1 MISHYAI
8 IASMKYDARKLSTDE
23 QTLLRRLAVQR
34 VLNGESAAVVT
45 RDYGLG
51 EKTIFKWLRVAK
63 EKGLDALAP
72 IPRTG
77 RNKALSALEEQ
88 EVKRWVISGDP
99 RQYGFDFGLWT
110 RQIVADLIAD
120 RFNITLSVTAVG
132 NLLHR
137 LGLTPQKPLRRAYE
151 RDEKAVTE
159 WIEKIYPKV
168 KKHAKKT
175 GAEIFWLDEASI
187 RSDDP
192 LQRTWGEKGKTPVV
206 KTSGQRQSINA
217 ISALSNK
224 GGFWY
229 HVYNGKF
236 TADKCVECFQRFLKN
251 RKSSVI
257 LIVDGHPVHKSKKVM
272 KYIESLEAKLEIVFL
287 PPYAPDLNPDEL
299 VWNQMRNVGTSKKPL
314 KEGESL
320 MNRAIMDLE
329 SIKRNKKLIRSF
341 FEEGT
346 VSFAA
351 A

>member
-1 MISHYAI
+1 
-8 IASMKYDARKLSTDE
+8 MKYDARKITTEE
-23 QTLLRRLAVQR
+23 QHLIRKLAVQR
-34 VLNGESAAVVT
+34 VLAGESAASVS
-45 RDYGLG
+45 RSFGLG
-51 EKTIFKWLRVAK
+51 GKTIFTWLKIAR
-63 EKGLDALAP
+63 EQGLSALAP
-72 IPRTG
+72 KARSG
-77 RNKALSALEEQ
+77 RNRKLSSIEEE
-88 EVKRWVISGDP
+88 EVKRWIVGGDP
-99 RQYGFDFGLWT
+99 RQHGFDFGLWT
-110 RQIVADLIAD
+110 RQIVAYLLNDKFGIEM
-120 RFNITLSVTAVG
+120 SQSGVG
-132 NLLHR
+132 KLLHR

-151 RDEKAVTE
+151 RDEKAVTNWVE
-159 WIEKIYPKV
+159 NVYPKI
-168 KKHAKKT
+168 KKYAKKT

-229 HVYNGKF
+229 HIYKGKF
-236 TADKCVECFQRFLKN
+236 SADKCVECFQRLLKN
-251 RKSSVI
+251 RKSPII

-272 KYIESLEAKLEIVFL
+272 EYIESLEGRLEIAFL
-287 PPYAPDLNPDEL
+287 PPYSPDLNPDEL

-320 MNRAIMDLE
+320 MNRAIFDLE

-341 FEEGT
+341 FEEKT
-346 VSFAA
+346 VLFAA

>member
-1 MISHYAI
+1 
-8 IASMKYDARKLSTDE
+8 MKYDARKATTEE
-23 QTLLRRLAVQR
+23 QYLIRKLAVQR
-34 VLNGESAAVVT
+34 VFDGESAAEVS
-45 RDYGLG
+45 RSFGLG
-51 EKTIFKWLRVAK
+51 SKTIFPWLKVAR
-63 EKGLDALAP
+63 EKGIDALAP
-72 IPRTG
+72 KTRPG
-77 RNKALSALEEQ
+77 RNRKLSTLEEQ
-88 EVKRWVISGDP
+88 EVKHWIIKGDP
-99 RQYGFDFGLWT
+99 RQHGFDFGLWT
-110 RQIVADLIAD
+110 RQIVADLIKE
-120 RFNITLSVTAVG
+120 RFAVDMSKSG
-132 NLLHR
+132 VGKLLRR
-137 LGLTPQKPLRRAYE
+137 LNLTPQKPLRRAYE
-151 RDEKAVTE
+151 RDEVAVTKWVE
-159 WIEKIYPKV
+159 NVYPKV
-168 KKHAKKT
+168 KKIAKKT

-236 TADKCVECFQRFLKN
+236 TADKCVECFQQFLIN
-251 RKSSVI
+251 RKSPVI

-272 KYIESLEAKLEIVFL
+272 KYIESLEGRLEIVFL

-299 VWNQMRNVGTSKKPL
+299 VWNQMRNIGTSKKPL

-320 MNRAIMDLE
+320 MNRAILDLE
-329 SIKRNKKLIRSF
+329 SIKRDKNLIRSF
-341 FEEGT
+341 FNEET

>member
-1 MISHYAI
+1 
-8 IASMKYDARKLSTDE
+8 MKYDARKLSTDE
-23 QTLLRRLAVQR
+23 QALLRRLAVQR
-34 VLNGESAAVVT
+34 VHNGESAAAVT

-51 EKTIFKWLRVAK
+51 GKTIFKWLRIAK

-72 IPRTG
+72 IPRSG
-77 RNKALSALEEQ
+77 RNKALSALEEH
-88 EVKRWVISGDP
+88 EVKRWVVSGDP

-120 RFNITLSVTAVG
+120 RFSITLSVTAVG

-151 RDEKAVTE
+151 RDEAAVKKWVKE
-159 WIEKIYPKV
+159 IYPKV
-168 KKHAKKT
+168 KKYAKRK

-192 LQRTWGEKGKTPVV
+192 LQRTWGEKGKTPIV

-236 TADKCVECFQRFLKN
+236 NADKCVTCFQKLLRN
-251 RKSSVI
+251 RKSPII

-272 KYIESLEAKLEIVFL
+272 DYIDTLAGRLEIVFL

-299 VWNQMRNVGTSKKPL
+299 VWNQMRTIGTSKKPL
-314 KEGESL
+314 KKGESL

-329 SIKRNKKLIRSF
+329 SIKRNKKLVRSF
-341 FEEGT
+341 FEEET

>member
-1 MISHYAI
+1 
-8 IASMKYDARKLSTDE
+8 MKYDARKISTEE
-23 QTLLRRLAVQR
+23 QHLIRKLAVQR
-34 VLNGESAAVVT
+34 VFDGESVADVT
-45 RDYGLG
+45 RYFGLG
-51 EKTIFKWLRVAK
+51 SKTVFRWLKVVR
-63 EKGLDALAP
+63 EKGIDAL
-72 IPRTG
+72 IPKARSG
-77 RNKALSALEEQ
+77 RNRFLSPLEEQ
-88 EVKRWVISGDP
+88 EVKRWVIGGDP

-110 RQIVADLIAD
+110 RQIVADLIKD
-120 RFNITLSVTAVG
+120 KFGIDMSLSGVG
-132 NLLHR
+132 KLLKR

-151 RDEKAVTE
+151 RDEKAVKE
-159 WIEKIYPKV
+159 WVEDVYPKV
-168 KKHAKKT
+168 KEYAKNR

-236 TADKCVECFQRFLKN
+236 TASKCVECFQQFLRN
-251 RKSSVI
+251 RKSPVI

-272 KYIESLEAKLEIVFL
+272 EYIESLKGKLEIVFL

-299 VWNQMRNVGTSKKPL
+299 VWNQMRNIGTSKKPL
-314 KEGESL
+314 KKGESL
-320 MNRAIMDLE
+320 MNRAILDLE

-341 FEEGT
+341 FEEKT

>member
-1 MISHYAI
+1 
-8 IASMKYDARKLSTDE
+8 MKYDARKITTEE
-23 QTLLRRLAVQR
+23 QHLIRKLAVQR
-34 VLNGESAAVVT
+34 VLAGESAAEVT
-45 RDYGLG
+45 RSFGLG
-51 EKTIFKWLRVAK
+51 GKTIFTWLKVAR
-63 EKGLDALAP
+63 EKGLEALAP
-72 IPRTG
+72 KARTG
-77 RNKALSALEEQ
+77 RNRMLSPIEEQ
-88 EVKRWVISGDP
+88 EVKRWIISGDP
-99 RQYGFDFGLWT
+99 RQHGFDFGLWT
-110 RQIVADLIAD
+110 RQIVADLINAK
-120 RFNITLSVTAVG
+120 FGIEMSLSGVG
-132 NLLHR
+132 KLLRR

-151 RDEKAVTE
+151 RDEKAVTQ
-159 WIEKIYPKV
+159 WIEKVYPSVQKI
-168 KKHAKKT
+168 AKKT

-229 HVYNGKF
+229 HVYSGKF
-236 TADKCVECFQRFLKN
+236 TADKCVECFQRFLRN

-272 KYIESLEAKLEIVFL
+272 DYIESQRGKLEIVFL

-314 KEGESL
+314 KKGESL

-329 SIKRNKKLIRSF
+329 GIKRNKKLVRSF
-341 FEEGT
+341 FEQQT